1 MTKRLV
7 GGSSSSSG
15 GGDGTVF
22 LIVWKLKIFSP

>member
-7 GGSSSSSG
+7 GGSSSG